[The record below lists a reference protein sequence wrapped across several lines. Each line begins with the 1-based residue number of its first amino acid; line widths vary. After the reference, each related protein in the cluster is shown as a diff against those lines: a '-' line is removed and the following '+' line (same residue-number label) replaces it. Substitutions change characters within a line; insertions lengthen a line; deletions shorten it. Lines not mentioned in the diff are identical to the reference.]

1 MPEKKEPTDAQVLSA
16 VSLSAEPTPGA
27 DIRVTRAG
35 KIKTIPIQYL
45 LNRLRAAYPNAKF
58 TFGDLRQGPAS
69 PDNQEP
75 TTKN

>member
-1 MPEKKEPTDAQVLSA
+1 MSEKKEPTDAQVLSA

-27 DIRVTRAG
+27 EIRVTRAG

-58 TFGDLRQGPAS
+58 TFGDLRPVPSPA
-69 PDNQEP
+69 NNE
-75 TTKN
+75 